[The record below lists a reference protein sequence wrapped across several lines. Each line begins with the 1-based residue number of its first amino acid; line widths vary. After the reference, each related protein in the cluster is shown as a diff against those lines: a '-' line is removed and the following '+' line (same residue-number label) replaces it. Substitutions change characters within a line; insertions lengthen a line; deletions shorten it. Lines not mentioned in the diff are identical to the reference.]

1 VPEDRPY
8 PIAFLLTSFDVG
20 GTERQMVEL
29 IRRLDRSEFEVH
41 LAVLHRRGALET
53 HATRDVASVAE
64 FPIAGFGRPSAL
76 RQLAAFARWCRRIRA
91 RIVHTVDLYSNILGL
106 PGAALAG
113 VPVRIGNRRE
123 LASTI
128 GRRGRIAAQRLAY
141 KSAHAVVAN
150 AKAAVEQLRSERVP
164 DHKIHIIPNGVN
176 CDAFAVHNREASVGP
191 RRVITVANLRPE
203 KGHDTLIAAAS
214 TIVQH
219 YSNVEFHIV
228 GDGPCRAALEQQ
240 VRDRGLAPRFHF
252 LGERSDIP
260 GLLAES
266 DVFVLPSRSEA
277 CPNSVL
283 EAMAT
288 GLPVVA
294 SRVGGVPEL
303 IDSGVN
309 GILITPDA
317 PDALA
322 AATLS
327 ILNRPAYAATLG
339 RAAREK
345 AARRF
350 SFDRMVSSFEGLY
363 LSKLDKR
370 EVSREPD
377 AELAAS

>member
-1 VPEDRPY
+1 VPQGRPY

-41 LAVLHRRGALET
+41 LGVIHRRGALEAP
-53 HATRDVASVAE
+53 ATQNAASVAE
-64 FPIAGFGRPSAL
+64 FPINGFGRPSAM
-76 RQLAAFARWCRRIRA
+76 RQVAAFARWCRRIRA
-91 RIVHTVDLYSNILGL
+91 RVVHTVDLYSNILGL

-128 GRRGRIAAQRLAY
+128 GSRGRVAAQRLAY
-141 KSAHAVVAN
+141 KAAHAVVAN
-150 AKAAVEQLRSERVP
+150 AKAAVDQLRHEGVP
-164 DHKIHIIPNGVN
+164 EDKIHIITNGVD
-176 CDAFAVHNREASVGP
+176 CDAFIAPSRDALAGP
-191 RRVITVANLRPE
+191 RRIVTVANLRAE

-214 TIVQH
+214 TIVDH
-219 YSNVEFHIV
+219 YGNVEFHLV
-228 GDGPCRAALEQQ
+228 GDGPCREALQQQ
-240 VRDRGLAPRFHF
+240 VRERGLSSRFHF

-260 GLLAES
+260 RLLAES
-266 DVFVLPSRSEA
+266 DLFVLPSRSEA

-283 EAMAT
+283 EAMAA

-294 SRVGGVPEL
+294 SRVGGIPEL
-303 IDSGVN
+303 VDSGVN

-317 PDALA
+317 PEALA
-322 AATLS
+322 AAALS
-327 ILNRPAYAATLG
+327 ILNRPAYAASLG

-345 AARRF
+345 ASRRF

-363 LSKLDKR
+363 LAKVHR
-370 EVSREPD
+370 HEVSREPD